1 MVATA
6 DVNEDGRMDV
16 ITDSWGDHRLLW
28 LPANQQGGWD
38 SPGQPIDAGRGP
50 YVNVVAADFNEDGHA
65 DLAFPNAAP
74 DAPSDKVSL
83 LLGDGRGGFH
93 PAPLSPLAAGPAP
106 FMVAVGDVNG
116 DGRPDLLV
124 VSYSGHIT
132 DTSKDGLTW
141 MRNDGAGRLTA
152 FPDRVVL
159 GHGSWHIASGDLNG
173 DGFADAAFINAADD
187 TVALAYGSRAGPQ
200 PGGTVR
206 VMPAPHR
213 VALAD
218 LRGNKHASL
227 LVTTEERDE
236 ILVASLRPPTGRGRD
251 R

>member
-6 DVNEDGRMDV
+6 DVNGDGRMDV

-50 YVNVVAADFNEDGHA
+50 YVNVVAADFNGDGHA

-124 VSYSGHIT
+124 VNYSGHIT

-152 FPDRVVL
+152 FPDRVV
-159 GHGSWHIASGDLNG
+159 
-173 DGFADAAFINAADD
+173 
-187 TVALAYGSRAGPQ
+187 P
-200 PGGTVR
+200 
-206 VMPAPHR
+206 VMAVGISHP
-213 VALAD
+213 V
-218 LRGNKHASL
+218 
-227 LVTTEERDE
+227 
-236 ILVASLRPPTGRGRD
+236 I
-251 R
+251 

>member
-1 MVATA
+1 M
-6 DVNEDGRMDV
+6 
-16 ITDSWGDHRLLW
+16 
-28 LPANQQGGWD
+28 
-38 SPGQPIDAGRGP
+38 
-50 YVNVVAADFNEDGHA
+50 
-65 DLAFPNAAP
+65 
-74 DAPSDKVSL
+74 
-83 LLGDGRGGFH
+83 H
-93 PAPLSPLAAGPAP
+93 P
-106 FMVAVGDVNG
+106 
-116 DGRPDLLV
+116 
-124 VSYSGHIT
+124 
-132 DTSKDGLTW
+132 
-141 MRNDGAGRLTA
+141 
-152 FPDRVVL
+152 
-159 GHGSWHIASGDLNG
+159 GDLNG